1 MRNNLDSLHIFPQFH
16 NSAIPQFH
24 NSTIPQFHYSVNK
37 NSILFYMKY
46 INNKSNNKIQRGGQ
60 DTIGDTLSSSNT
72 GSSAISTPSKELPG
86 PIKRLPYDVKI
97 FSFLCIMGILVKIIF
112 GNASSDY
119 ATATVWGYG
128 FSILALFGLLVGS
141 FGISYK
147 DGTASTGT
155 IGFLKVI
162 FKNALPILLNI
173 SIIALIIVQ
182 NVSFY
187 KQINSGKVADEYY
200 QFSGVSSFLILVQ
213 SVLVIKYLMDILAG
227 EQSKSADKSSILASL
242 ASELNSVILILS
254 VMNIGIIG
262 LLQVILKYFSTD
274 G

>member
-1 MRNNLDSLHIFPQFH
+1 MRNNLDDLHIFSQFH
-16 NSAIPQFH
+16 NF
-24 NSTIPQFHYSVNK
+24 VNK
-37 NSILFYMKY
+37 NSILFYMKHN
-46 INNKSNNKIQRGGQ
+46 INKSNNKIQKGGQ
-60 DTIGDTLSSSNT
+60 DLIGNTLASSDN
-72 GSSAISTPSKELPG
+72 GNSASSTPIKEMPA

-128 FSILALFGLLVGS
+128 FSILALLGLLIGS
-141 FGISYK
+141 FGLSYK
-147 DGTASTGT
+147 SGSPSIGTF
-155 IGFLKVI
+155 GFIKII
-162 FKNALPILLNI
+162 FKNALPIMLSI
-173 SIIALIIVQ
+173 SIIALVIAQ

-213 SVLVIKYLMDILAG
+213 SVLVIKYLMDVLAG
-227 EQSKSADKSSILASL
+227 EQSKQSDKSSIMASL
-242 ASELNSVILILS
+242 ASELNSVILVLS

-262 LLQVILKYFSTD
+262 VLQVVLKYFSTD